1 MHYIDY
7 NDLKDSLI
15 YGNPI
20 IIQGKDRADIVLK
33 KGDKVFIDSYGYDS
47 DIWNEDC
54 TLRFTVEDMLDVCN
68 EFFKS
73 FDFNHWWEEITEC
86 CDFFKVYSVYDLADC
101 CVE

>member
-7 NDLKDSLI
+7 NDLKGSLI

-20 IIQGKDRADIVLK
+20 IILGKDRADIVLK
-33 KGDKVFIDSYGYDS
+33 KGDKIFIDSYGYDS

-54 TLRFTVEDMLDVCN
+54 TLRVTVEDMLDICN
-68 EFFKS
+68 EFSKS
-73 FDFNHWWEEITEC
+73 FDFNRWWKEITEY
-86 CDFFKVYSVYDLADC
+86 CDFFKAYSVYNLDDC